1 MAVENQ
7 SMKAVIVHQAG
18 GPDVL
23 QVQDIAK
30 PTLKEGWTLIK
41 VQGFGINHSEIF
53 TRQGLS
59 PSVVFPRVLGI
70 ECVGIVEATTSSALE
85 VGQQVVSLMG
95 EMGRDFDGGYAE
107 YVLVPNQQVYPV
119 TTRLDLDSLI
129 ALPETY
135 HTAFG
140 AYQNLKIEAGDR
152 VLVRAATSGVGI
164 AFAKLL
170 KGQFPDTYLAG
181 TSRNLNKEGQLK
193 QAGFDQIILD
203 VDGILD
209 TDETFTK
216 IIDLVGPRDIKD
228 SLAHLFEGGII
239 CSCGQLGG
247 QWTLADFDPIMEL
260 RRNVYLTTFYS
271 DNVSTKQ
278 IQDLIDF
285 VERYGIDVRPEKV
298 FGLEEIQKAHAY
310 LEGGKSFGKVIVKIK
325 ERE

>member
-1 MAVENQ
+1 
-7 SMKAVIVHQAG
+7 MKAVLVHQAG

-59 PSVVFPRVLGI
+59 PSVSFPRVLGI
-70 ECVGIVEATTSSALE
+70 ECVGLVEETTRTDLE

-119 TTRLDLDSLI
+119 TTSLDLDSLI

-140 AYQNLKIEAGDR
+140 AYRNLKIENGDR
-152 VLVRAATSGVGI
+152 ILVRAATSGVGI

-170 KGQFPDTYLAG
+170 KGQFPEAYLAG
-181 TSRNLNKEGQLK
+181 SSRSLKKESQLK
-193 QAGFDQIILD
+193 QAGFEQVI
-203 VDGILD
+203 VDDKGVLQ

-216 IIDLVGPRDIKD
+216 ILDLVGPRDIKD
-228 SLAHLFEGGII
+228 SLAHLAEGGII

-247 QWTLADFDPIMEL
+247 QWTLSDFDPIMEL

-278 IQDLIDF
+278 VQDLIDF

-298 FGLEEIQKAHAY
+298 FDLEDIQQAHAY
-310 LEGGKSFGKVIVKIK
+310 LESSTSFGKVIVKNK
-325 ERE
+325 ENL